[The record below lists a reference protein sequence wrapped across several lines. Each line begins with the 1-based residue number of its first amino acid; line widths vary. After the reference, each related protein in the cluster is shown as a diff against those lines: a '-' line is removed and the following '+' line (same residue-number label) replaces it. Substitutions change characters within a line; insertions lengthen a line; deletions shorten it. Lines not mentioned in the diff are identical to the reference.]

1 MQYSARPEMYAIRVK
16 RDVGEGTR
24 WEIVFWPTP
33 DASYS
38 LQYRYRTNPTLLS
51 TGLAKPVGG
60 MPHAQTVIQSCL
72 LSADELMGKRD
83 DGKWDKYLILLQASV
98 SHDRTS
104 NAPQTLGYNRDGSDG
119 FGGGDFRDCHVQ
131 VCRYNGQEY

>member
-1 MQYSARPEMYAIRVK
+1 MQYNARPEMFAIRVK
-16 RDVGEGTR
+16 RDAGEGTR

-33 DASYS
+33 DADYS

-60 MPHAQTVIQSCL
+60 MPHAQTVIESCL
-72 LSADELMGKRD
+72 LSADELLGKKSDR
-83 DGKWDKYLILLQASV
+83 WEKYLLLLQASV
-98 SHDRTS
+98 SHDRTA

-119 FGGGDFRDCHVQ
+119 HEGGDFRDCQ
-131 VCRYNGQEY
+131 AQLTLYNGVSY